1 MGITTKSIKIS
12 NIIEATVEELT
23 NTNRNQLLCG
33 RAFNIEADSDI
44 QLTNINIQH
53 IGYNLE
59 NPLNLLIRVSATKI
73 ETVQHDQNDNS
84 LLSMDALGWLKSIG
98 YDKKSHEERMALIR
112 AARIAYPTSPEEDMA
127 ERFFATLNMR

>member
-33 RAFNIEADSDI
+33 RAFNIEADSD
-44 QLTNINIQH
+44 IQH